1 VTIGVTGATGGVGS
15 RVVRHLLGRRHRVVA
30 LARRPDAVPEAPGLT
45 TRFADYDDPESLR
58 TGFAGLRTLVFVS
71 SDDIAEDMLR
81 HHEHVVAAA
90 VDAEVEHVVY
100 TSVLDA
106 SSDSGFY
113 YAAVHRE
120 TEALLAASGLR
131 RCLARTSIFSDYFLS
146 TWFAPALETGE
157 LALAAGAG
165 RMSLVTRDD
174 TAHALAAAAGS
185 GREGVL
191 ELTGPAALTAEEI
204 CRIGG
209 ILYRPVDDGEYRALL
224 AAEGKPQ
231 WLVDAFATLFAS
243 VREGRYGVVS
253 SDIPELTGERQR
265 SFAEFVGLPGPGRG
279 KVSSPESPGRA
290 PKPSA

>member
-1 VTIGVTGATGGVGS
+1 MTIGVTGATGGVGS
-15 RVVRHLLGRRHRVVA
+15 RVVRRLLGRGHRVVA
-30 LARRPDAVPEAPGLT
+30 LARRPDAVLEAADLT
-45 TRFADYDDPESLR
+45 SRFADYDAPDSLR

-71 SDDIAEDMLR
+71 SDDIAEDMQR

-90 VDAEVEHVVY
+90 VEAEVEHVVY

-106 SSDSGFY
+106 SADSGFY

-131 RCLARTSIFSDYFLS
+131 HCLARTSIFSDYFLD
-146 TWFAPALETGE
+146 TWLAPALRTGE
-157 LALAAGAG
+157 LVLSAGAG

-191 ELTGPAALTAEEI
+191 ELTGPAALTADEI

-231 WLVDAFATLFAS
+231 WLVDAFATLFGS

-253 SDIPELTGERQR
+253 TDIPELTGEPQR
-265 SFAEFVGLPGPGRG
+265 SFAEFVSLPGAGRG
-279 KVSSPESPGRA
+279 EASEPESPDRA
-290 PKPSA
+290 Q